1 MPHRLA
7 RLALLPALY
16 ASPLVGPALADPA
29 VSVERVP
36 LGHVVIERFVGASPA
51 CMPEHVP
58 LTADRVVTFFNRA
71 KEVSSETLIRDYL
84 WAPCKREGTLRVGGE
99 QCRWEV
105 YASAIG
111 TLSCPSGTTFHACE
125 DGRCDDLLGSTFTD
139 NRER

>member
-1 MPHRLA
+1 MEVKHLIAFCMTLIIAHSAIAKQRIYGHVKIGQFTSDSPSCIA
-7 RLALLPALY
+7 EDLALK
-16 ASPLVGPALADPA
+16 
-29 VSVERVP
+29 
-36 LGHVVIERFVGASPA
+36 
-51 CMPEHVP
+51 PEQIV
-58 LTADRVVTFFNRA
+58 AFFNRA

-99 QCRWEV
+99 QCHWEV